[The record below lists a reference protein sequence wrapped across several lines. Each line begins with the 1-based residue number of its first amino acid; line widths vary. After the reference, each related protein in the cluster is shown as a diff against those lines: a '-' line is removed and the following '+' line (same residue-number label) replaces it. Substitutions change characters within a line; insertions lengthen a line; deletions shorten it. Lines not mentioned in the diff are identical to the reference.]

1 MGRVGCDPDL
11 DQHETLSPTPLSDR
25 NKPGATSACSNAGPS
40 ATATTTTQSVWKHTN
55 SWSSPTG
62 TDIFVPGSTV
72 SSTTAG
78 KSTVHTSA
86 ATAVYPSAATA
97 VCTST
102 AETSTDNISAGST
115 ICSSTASTSTSNPTT
130 VSTNLCPTTSGSET
144 TTSSTQTTSST
155 TSSCSSADPGSIQPV
170 LGSESTNPTAATKA
184 TATAATKATHPVPGT
199 AKGAYSSPKA
209 ASKTGCGSC
218 SGSCSPPTPE
228 TCPRTVSFPPR

>member
-11 DQHETLSPTPLSDR
+11 DQHEKLSPTPLSAR
-25 NKPGATSACSNAGPS
+25 NNACPS

-62 TDIFVPGSTV
+62 TDFFAPGSTV

-102 AETSTDNISAGST
+102 AETSTDNIPAGST

-130 VSTNLCPTTSGSET
+130 VSTNLCPTVPGSET
-144 TTSSTQTTSST
+144 TASSTQTTSTT

-184 TATAATKATHPVPGT
+184 T
-199 AKGAYSSPKA
+199 PKA
-209 ASKTGCGSC
+209 ASKTGCGNC

-228 TCPRTVSFPPR
+228 TCP

>member
-62 TDIFVPGSTV
+62 TDFFAPGSTV
-72 SSTTAG
+72 SSTTA
-78 KSTVHTSA
+78 
-86 ATAVYPSAATA
+86 
-97 VCTST
+97 
-102 AETSTDNISAGST
+102 ETSTDNSSAGST
-115 ICSSTASTSTSNPTT
+115 ICSATASTSTSNPTT
-130 VSTNLCPTTSGSET
+130 VSTNLCPTASGSEAT
-144 TTSSTQTTSST
+144 ASSTQTTSST

>member
-62 TDIFVPGSTV
+62 TDFFAPGSAV

-86 ATAVYPSAATA
+86 ATAVYPST
-97 VCTST
+97 T
-102 AETSTDNISAGST
+102 ETSTDNSSAGST

-130 VSTNLCPTTSGSET
+130 VSTNLRPTASGSET
-144 TTSSTQTTSST
+144 TTKSNNSSS
-155 TSSCSSADPGSIQPV
+155 
-170 LGSESTNPTAATKA
+170 
-184 TATAATKATHPVPGT
+184 
-199 AKGAYSSPKA
+199 
-209 ASKTGCGSC
+209 
-218 SGSCSPPTPE
+218 
-228 TCPRTVSFPPR
+228 

>member
-11 DQHETLSPTPLSDR
+11 DQHEKLSPTPLSAR
-25 NKPGATSACSNAGPS
+25 NNACPS

-62 TDIFVPGSTV
+62 TDFFAPGSTV

-102 AETSTDNISAGST
+102 TETSTDN
-115 ICSSTASTSTSNPTT
+115 SSTASTSTSNPTT
-130 VSTNLCPTTSGSET
+130 VSTNLRPTASGSE
-144 TTSSTQTTSST
+144 
-155 TSSCSSADPGSIQPV
+155 
-170 LGSESTNPTAATKA
+170 
-184 TATAATKATHPVPGT
+184 
-199 AKGAYSSPKA
+199 
-209 ASKTGCGSC
+209 
-218 SGSCSPPTPE
+218 
-228 TCPRTVSFPPR
+228 